1 MRQEIKPLE
10 YKDSNMNKSE
20 LISAV
25 AATARLT
32 KADAT
37 RAVDAVITT
46 ITNELATGGN
56 VALIGFGRFEARL
69 RTERQGRNPATGE
82 EITIPAAYVPRFK
95 AGSQLKELVAEVPVP
110 AEN

>member
-1 MRQEIKPLE
+1 MK
-10 YKDSNMNKSE
+10 KSE

-25 AATARLT
+25 AATARIT

-46 ITNELATGGN
+46 IANELAVGGS
-56 VALIGFGRFEARL
+56 VAFLGFGRFETRL
-69 RTERQGRNPATGE
+69 RAERQGRNPATGE

-95 AGSQLKELVAEVPVP
+95 ASTQLKEMVAEIPVP
-110 AEN
+110 AED